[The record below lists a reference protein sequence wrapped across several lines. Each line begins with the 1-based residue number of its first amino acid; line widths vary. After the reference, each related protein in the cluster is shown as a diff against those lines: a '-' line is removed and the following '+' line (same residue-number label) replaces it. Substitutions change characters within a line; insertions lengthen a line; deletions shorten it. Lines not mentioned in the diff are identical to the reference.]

1 MMLVLRQLAILLIR
15 LRVVFF
21 VVCTL
26 RKLPVIPGI
35 LRVNCTDILI
45 LFCVLRLV
53 ALRTY
58 KKPFTEC
65 EKKS

>member
-1 MMLVLRQLAILLIR
+1 MMLVLRQLAVLLIG

-26 RKLPVIPGI
+26 RKLPGI